1 MYGFKA
7 TNVDFKCFNQTYCLN
22 EKFIYEGNIVM
33 CSQGFH
39 FCKKLKDVNSYYKF
53 DDKNNRYFIIKYGDN
68 NQTNNDKSI
77 TDEITFIVEITLNN
91 IKDLIIEYKE
101 LIIENFDGIFM
112 LICAK
117 CSNINEIKS
126 LLEYFVEYKEHIIKN
141 FGILFIIICK
151 KCSDTNEIKSL
162 LEYIEKYVEDNDDK
176 LSFIKMMSLNKNTI
190 HNWLSSNDK
199 KDIIEL
205 LNIKYKE
212 YFEKNLLSNNQ
223 YFELMEGTKLSM
235 LKYLNILL
243 NDNN

>member
-1 MYGFKA
+1 MYGFKGTDA
-7 TNVDFKCFNQTYCLN
+7 NFKCLNQTYCLN
-22 EKFIYEGNIVM
+22 EKFIYEGDIAM

-39 FCKKLKDVNSYYKF
+39 FCKKLKDVNNYYKF
-53 DDKNNRYFIIKYGDN
+53 DYTNNRYFIIKYGDN
-68 NQTNNDKSI
+68 NYTTDDKSI
-77 TDEITFIVEITLNN
+77 TNEITFIAEINLNN
-91 IKDLIIEYKE
+91 IKDIIIEYKE

-112 LICAK
+112 LICTN
-117 CSNINEIKS
+117 CSDINEIKS
-126 LLEYFVEYKEHIIKN
+126 FLEYFAEYKERIIKN
-141 FGILFIIICK
+141 FDKLFIIICK
-151 KCSDTNEIKSL
+151 KCSDINEIKSL

-176 LSFIKMMSLNKNTI
+176 LSFIKMISLNKNTI